1 MNNKNSFETFLYI
14 SKKKISIL
22 IWKNDTKDKLYENE
36 FILKNESINSELS
49 QLEKFLSSNI
59 IQIEKYLKKFIKNI
73 ILIIDHEEPF
83 KIKLS
88 LKKKN
93 YGNMLNDKSL
103 GLLLKDARSQI
114 KENYNDNVI
123 THMIID
129 KYLVDGNTF
138 TYLPGNIKFDNLSLE
153 IKFVCYSKDLF
164 NELKKKLGNYHIEI
178 KQILSASYMREYF
191 GNNENE
197 KDKKMDIFSMCQKI
211 IDGHNNNE
219 ILLVQKTRKNQGFF
233 EKFFNFFS

>member
-1 MNNKNSFETFLYI
+1 MNNENSFETFLYI
-14 SKKKISIL
+14 GKKKISIL

-36 FILKNESINSELS
+36 FILKNDSINSELS

-59 IQIEKYLKKFIKNI
+59 LQIEKYLKRFIKKI

-93 YGNMLNDKSL
+93 YGNFLNDKSL

-114 KENYNDNVI
+114 KENYDNKVI
-123 THMIID
+123 VHMIID
-129 KYLVDGNTF
+129 KYLVDENSF
-138 TYLPGNIKFDNLSLE
+138 TSLPDNVKFDNLSLE
-153 IKFVCYSKDLF
+153 INFVCYSKDLF
-164 NELKKKLGNYHIEI
+164 NELKKELGKYHIEI
-178 KQILSASYMREYF
+178 KQILSASYIRDYF
-191 GNNENE
+191 RNDE

>member
-1 MNNKNSFETFLYI
+1 MNNENSFETFLYI
-14 SKKKISIL
+14 GKKKISIL

-36 FILKNESINSELS
+36 FILKNESINSKLS

-59 IQIEKYLKKFIKNI
+59 LQIEKYIKRFIKKI

-93 YGNMLNDKSL
+93 YGNILNDKSL

-114 KENYNDNVI
+114 KENYDDKVI
-123 THMIID
+123 AHMIID
-129 KYLVDGNTF
+129 KYLVDENSF
-138 TYLPGNIKFDNLSLE
+138 TSLPDNVKFDNLSLE
-153 IKFVCYSKDLF
+153 INFVCYSKDLF
-164 NELKKKLGNYHIEI
+164 NELKEKLGNYHIEI
-178 KQILSASYMREYF
+178 KQILSARYIKDYF
-191 GNNENE
+191 RNDE

>member
-114 KENYNDNVI
+114 KENYNDKII

-129 KYLVDGNTF
+129 KYLIDENS
-138 TYLPGNIKFDNLSLE
+138 YSSLPDNIKFDNLSLE
-153 IKFVCYSKDLF
+153 INFVCYSKDLF
-164 NELKKKLGNYHIEI
+164 NELKKELGKYHIEI
-178 KQILSASYMREYF
+178 KQILSASYIRDYF
-191 GNNENE
+191 RNDE

>member
-1 MNNKNSFETFLYI
+1 MNNENTFETLLYI

-22 IWKNDTKDKLYENE
+22 IWKDDTKDKLYENE
-36 FILKNESINSELS
+36 FIFKNESINSELS

-59 IQIEKYLKKFIKNI
+59 LQIEKYLKRFIKKI

-93 YGNMLNDKSL
+93 YGSFLNDKSL

-114 KENYNDNVI
+114 EENYNDKVI
-123 THMIID
+123 AHMIID
-129 KYLVDGNTF
+129 KYLVDENSFTSLPSNT
-138 TYLPGNIKFDNLSLE
+138 KFDNLSLE
-153 IKFVCYSKDLF
+153 INFVCYSKDLF
-164 NELKKKLGNYHIEI
+164 NELKNKLGNYHIEI
-178 KQILSASYMREYF
+178 KQILSASYIRDYF
-191 GNNENE
+191 SDKEN
-197 KDKKMDIFSMCQKI
+197 DKKMDIFSMCQKI
-211 IDGHNNNE
+211 IDGNNNNE
-219 ILLVQKTRKNQGFF
+219 ILLVKKTRKNEGFF

>member
-1 MNNKNSFETFLYI
+1 MNNENSFETFLYI
-14 SKKKISIL
+14 GKKKISIL

-36 FILKNESINSELS
+36 FILKNDSINSELS

-59 IQIEKYLKKFIKNI
+59 LQIEKYLKRFIKKI

-93 YGNMLNDKSL
+93 YGNFLNDKSL

-114 KENYNDNVI
+114 KENYDDKVI
-123 THMIID
+123 AHMIID
-129 KYLVDGNTF
+129 KYLADENSF
-138 TYLPGNIKFDNLSLE
+138 TSLPDNVKFDNLSLE
-153 IKFVCYSKDLF
+153 INFVCYSKDLF
-164 NELKKKLGNYHIEI
+164 NELKEKLGNYHIEI
-178 KQILSASYMREYF
+178 KQILSARYIKDYF
-191 GNNENE
+191 RNDE

>member
-1 MNNKNSFETFLYI
+1 MNNESTFETLLYI

-22 IWKNDTKDKLYENE
+22 IWKDDTKDKLYENE
-36 FILKNESINSELS
+36 FIFKNESITSELS

-59 IQIEKYLKKFIKNI
+59 LQIEKYLKRFIKKI

-93 YGNMLNDKSL
+93 YGNFLNVKSL

-114 KENYNDNVI
+114 KENYNDKVI
-123 THMIID
+123 AHMIID
-129 KYLVDGNTF
+129 KYLVDENSF
-138 TYLPGNIKFDNLSLE
+138 TSLPDNIKFDNLSLE
-153 IKFVCYSKDLF
+153 INFVCYSKDLF
-164 NELKKKLGNYHIEI
+164 NELKKELGKYHIEI
-178 KQILSASYMREYF
+178 KQILSASYIRDYF
-191 GNNENE
+191 RNDE

>member
-1 MNNKNSFETFLYI
+1 MNNENSFETFLHI

-59 IQIEKYLKKFIKNI
+59 LQIEKYLKRFIKKI

-114 KENYNDNVI
+114 KENYNDKI
-123 THMIID
+123 IAHMIID
-129 KYLVDGNTF
+129 KYLIDENF
-138 TYLPGNIKFDNLSLE
+138 FSSLPNNIKFDNLSLE
-153 IKFVCYSKDLF
+153 INFVCYSKDLF
-164 NELKKKLGNYHIEI
+164 NELKKELGKYHIEI
-178 KQILSASYMREYF
+178 KQILSASYIRDYF
-191 GNNENE
+191 SINE
-197 KDKKMDIFSMCQKI
+197 KNEKMDIFSKCQKI

-219 ILLVQKTRKNQGFF
+219 ILLVRKTRKNQGFF

>member
-1 MNNKNSFETFLYI
+1 M
-14 SKKKISIL
+14 
-22 IWKNDTKDKLYENE
+22 
-36 FILKNESINSELS
+36 
-49 QLEKFLSSNI
+49 
-59 IQIEKYLKKFIKNI
+59 
-73 ILIIDHEEPF
+73 IIDHEEPF

-93 YGNMLNDKSL
+93 YGNFLNDKSL

-114 KENYNDNVI
+114 KENYDNKVI
-123 THMIID
+123 AHMIID
-129 KYLVDGNTF
+129 KYLVDENSF
-138 TYLPGNIKFDNLSLE
+138 TSLPDNVKFDNLSLE
-153 IKFVCYSKDLF
+153 INFVCYSKDLF
-164 NELKKKLGNYHIEI
+164 NELKKELGKYHIEI
-178 KQILSASYMREYF
+178 KQILSASYIRDYF
-191 GNNENE
+191 RNDE

>member
-1 MNNKNSFETFLYI
+1 MNNENSFETFLHI

-36 FILKNESINSELS
+36 FILKNDSINSELS

-59 IQIEKYLKKFIKNI
+59 LQIEKYLKRFIKNI

-93 YGNMLNDKSL
+93 YGNFLNDKSL

-114 KENYNDNVI
+114 KENYDNKVI
-123 THMIID
+123 AHMIID
-129 KYLVDGNTF
+129 KYLVDENSF
-138 TYLPGNIKFDNLSLE
+138 TSLPDNVKFDNLSLE
-153 IKFVCYSKDLF
+153 INFVCYSKDLF
-164 NELKKKLGNYHIEI
+164 NELKKELGKYHIEI
-178 KQILSASYMREYF
+178 KQILSASYIRDYF
-191 GNNENE
+191 RNDE

>member
-1 MNNKNSFETFLYI
+1 MNNENSFETFLYI
-14 SKKKISIL
+14 GKKKISIL

-36 FILKNESINSELS
+36 FILKNDSINSELS

-59 IQIEKYLKKFIKNI
+59 LQIEKYLKRFIKNI

-93 YGNMLNDKSL
+93 YGSFLNDKSL

-114 KENYNDNVI
+114 EENYNDKVI
-123 THMIID
+123 AHMIID
-129 KYLVDGNTF
+129 KYLVDENSF
-138 TYLPGNIKFDNLSLE
+138 TSLPDNVKFDNLSLE
-153 IKFVCYSKDLF
+153 INFVCYSKDLF
-164 NELKKKLGNYHIEI
+164 NELKKELGKYHIEI
-178 KQILSASYMREYF
+178 KQILSASYIRDYF
-191 GNNENE
+191 RNDE

>member
-1 MNNKNSFETFLYI
+1 MNNENTFETLLYI

-22 IWKNDTKDKLYENE
+22 IWKDDTKDKLYENE
-36 FILKNESINSELS
+36 FIFKNESINSELS

-59 IQIEKYLKKFIKNI
+59 LQIEKYLKRFIKKI

-88 LKKKN
+88 LKKKS
-93 YGNMLNDKSL
+93 YGNSLNDKSL
-103 GLLLKDARSQI
+103 ALLLKDARSQI

-123 THMIID
+123 AHMIID
-129 KYLVDGNTF
+129 KYLVDENSF
-138 TYLPGNIKFDNLSLE
+138 TSLPGNIKFDNLSLE
-153 IKFVCYSKDLF
+153 INFVCYSKDLF
-164 NELKKKLGNYHIEI
+164 NEFKKKLANYHIEI

-191 GNNENE
+191 SNNENE

>member
-1 MNNKNSFETFLYI
+1 MNNENSFETFLYI
-14 SKKKISIL
+14 GKKKISIL

-36 FILKNESINSELS
+36 FILKNESINSKLS

-59 IQIEKYLKKFIKNI
+59 LQIEKYLKRFIKKI

-93 YGNMLNDKSL
+93 YGNFLNDKSL

-114 KENYNDNVI
+114 KENYDDKVI
-123 THMIID
+123 AHMIID
-129 KYLVDGNTF
+129 KYLVDENSF
-138 TYLPGNIKFDNLSLE
+138 TSLPDNVKFDNLSLE
-153 IKFVCYSKDLF
+153 INFVCYSKDLF
-164 NELKKKLGNYHIEI
+164 NELKEKLGNYHIEI
-178 KQILSASYMREYF
+178 KQILSARYIKDYF
-191 GNNENE
+191 RNDE

>member
-1 MNNKNSFETFLYI
+1 MNNENSFETFLYI
-14 SKKKISIL
+14 GKKKISIL

-36 FILKNESINSELS
+36 FILKNDSINSELS

-59 IQIEKYLKKFIKNI
+59 LQIEKYLKRFIKKI

-93 YGNMLNDKSL
+93 YGNFLNDKSL

-114 KENYNDNVI
+114 KENYDNKVI
-123 THMIID
+123 AHMIID
-129 KYLVDGNTF
+129 KYLVDENSF
-138 TYLPGNIKFDNLSLE
+138 TSLPDNVKFDNLSLE
-153 IKFVCYSKDLF
+153 INFVCYSKDLF
-164 NELKKKLGNYHIEI
+164 NELKKELGKYHIEI
-178 KQILSASYMREYF
+178 KQILSASYIRDYF
-191 GNNENE
+191 RNDE

>member
-1 MNNKNSFETFLYI
+1 MNNENSFETFLYI
-14 SKKKISIL
+14 GKKKISIL

-36 FILKNESINSELS
+36 FILKNDSINSELS

-59 IQIEKYLKKFIKNI
+59 LQIEKYLKRFIKKI

-93 YGNMLNDKSL
+93 YGNFLNDKSL

-114 KENYNDNVI
+114 KENYDNKVI
-123 THMIID
+123 AHMIID
-129 KYLVDGNTF
+129 KYLVDENSF
-138 TYLPGNIKFDNLSLE
+138 TSLPDNVKFDNLSLE
-153 IKFVCYSKDLF
+153 INFVCYSKDLF
-164 NELKKKLGNYHIEI
+164 NELKKELGKYHIEI
-178 KQILSASYMREYF
+178 KQILSASYIRDYF
-191 GNNENE
+191 RNDE

-219 ILLVQKTRKNQGFF
+219 ILLVRKTRKNQGFF

>member
-1 MNNKNSFETFLYI
+1 MNNENSFETFLYI
-14 SKKKISIL
+14 GKKKISIL

-36 FILKNESINSELS
+36 FILKNDSINSELS

-59 IQIEKYLKKFIKNI
+59 LQIEKYLKRFIKNI

-93 YGNMLNDKSL
+93 YGNFLNDKSL

-114 KENYNDNVI
+114 KENYDNKVI
-123 THMIID
+123 VHMIID
-129 KYLVDGNTF
+129 KYLVDENSF
-138 TYLPGNIKFDNLSLE
+138 TSLPDNVKFDNLSLE
-153 IKFVCYSKDLF
+153 INFVCYSKDLF
-164 NELKKKLGNYHIEI
+164 NELKKELGKYHIEI
-178 KQILSASYMREYF
+178 KQILSASYIRDYF
-191 GNNENE
+191 RNDE

>member
-1 MNNKNSFETFLYI
+1 MNNENSFETFLYI

-114 KENYNDNVI
+114 KENYNDKII

-129 KYLVDGNTF
+129 KYLIDENS
-138 TYLPGNIKFDNLSLE
+138 YSSLPDNIKFDNLSLE
-153 IKFVCYSKDLF
+153 INFVCYSKDLF
-164 NELKKKLGNYHIEI
+164 NELKKELGKYHIEI
-178 KQILSASYMREYF
+178 KQILSASYIRDYF
-191 GNNENE
+191 SINE
-197 KDKKMDIFSMCQKI
+197 KNEKMDIFSKCQKI

-219 ILLVQKTRKNQGFF
+219 ILLVRKTRKNQGFF

>member
-1 MNNKNSFETFLYI
+1 MNNENSFETFLYI
-14 SKKKISIL
+14 GKKKISIL

-36 FILKNESINSELS
+36 FILKNESINSELC

-59 IQIEKYLKKFIKNI
+59 LQIEKYLKRFIKKI

-93 YGNMLNDKSL
+93 YGNFLNDKSL

-114 KENYNDNVI
+114 KENYNDKVI
-123 THMIID
+123 AHMIID
-129 KYLVDGNTF
+129 KYLVDDNSF
-138 TYLPGNIKFDNLSLE
+138 SSLPDNVKFDNLSLE
-153 IKFVCYSKDLF
+153 INFVCYSKDLF
-164 NELKKKLGNYHIEI
+164 KELKKKLGNYHIEI
-178 KQILSASYMREYF
+178 KQILSASYIRDYF
-191 GNNENE
+191 SNDE

>member
-49 QLEKFLSSNI
+49 QLEKFLSFNI

-93 YGNMLNDKSL
+93 YGNFLNDKSL

-114 KENYNDNVI
+114 KENYNDKII

-129 KYLVDGNTF
+129 KYLIDENS
-138 TYLPGNIKFDNLSLE
+138 YSSLPDNIKFDNLSLE
-153 IKFVCYSKDLF
+153 INFVCYSKDLF
-164 NELKKKLGNYHIEI
+164 NELKKELGKYHIEI
-178 KQILSASYMREYF
+178 KQILSASYIRDYF
-191 GNNENE
+191 SINE
-197 KDKKMDIFSMCQKI
+197 KNEKMDIFSKCQKI

-219 ILLVQKTRKNQGFF
+219 ILLVRKTRKNQGFF

>member
-1 MNNKNSFETFLYI
+1 MNNENTFETLLYI

-36 FILKNESINSELS
+36 FILKNESINSKLS

-59 IQIEKYLKKFIKNI
+59 LQIEKYIKRFIKKI

-93 YGNMLNDKSL
+93 YGNILNDKSL

-114 KENYNDNVI
+114 KENYNDKVI
-123 THMIID
+123 AHMIID
-129 KYLVDGNTF
+129 KYLVDENSF
-138 TYLPGNIKFDNLSLE
+138 TSLPSNKKFDNLSLE
-153 IKFVCYSKDLF
+153 INFVCYSKDLF
-164 NELKKKLGNYHIEI
+164 NELRKKLGNYHIEI
-178 KQILSASYMREYF
+178 KQILSARYIRDYF
-191 GNNENE
+191 CNNE
-197 KDKKMDIFSMCQKI
+197 KDEKMDIFSMCQKI

-219 ILLVQKTRKNQGFF
+219 ILLVKKTRKNEGFF

>member
-1 MNNKNSFETFLYI
+1 MNNENSFETFLYI
-14 SKKKISIL
+14 GKKKISIL

-36 FILKNESINSELS
+36 FILKNDSINSELS

-59 IQIEKYLKKFIKNI
+59 LQIEKYLKRFIKNI

-93 YGNMLNDKSL
+93 YGNFLNDKSL

-114 KENYNDNVI
+114 KENYNDKVI
-123 THMIID
+123 AHMIID
-129 KYLVDGNTF
+129 KYLVDDNSF
-138 TYLPGNIKFDNLSLE
+138 TSLPDNVKFDNLSLE
-153 IKFVCYSKDLF
+153 INFVCYSKDLF
-164 NELKKKLGNYHIEI
+164 NELKKELGKYHIEI
-178 KQILSASYMREYF
+178 KQILSASYIRDYF
-191 GNNENE
+191 RNDE

>member
-1 MNNKNSFETFLYI
+1 MNNENSFETFLYI

-114 KENYNDNVI
+114 KENYNDKVI
-123 THMIID
+123 AHMIID
-129 KYLVDGNTF
+129 KYLVDDNSF
-138 TYLPGNIKFDNLSLE
+138 SSLPDNVKFDNLSLE
-153 IKFVCYSKDLF
+153 INFVCYSKDLF
-164 NELKKKLGNYHIEI
+164 NELKKELGKYHIEI
-178 KQILSASYMREYF
+178 KQILSASYIRDYF
-191 GNNENE
+191 SINE
-197 KDKKMDIFSMCQKI
+197 KNEKMDIFSKCQKI

-219 ILLVQKTRKNQGFF
+219 ILLVRKTRKNQGFF

>member
-1 MNNKNSFETFLYI
+1 MNNENSFETFLYI
-14 SKKKISIL
+14 GKKKISIL
-22 IWKNDTKDKLYENE
+22 IWNNDTKDKLYENE

-59 IQIEKYLKKFIKNI
+59 LQIEKYLKRFIKKI

-93 YGNMLNDKSL
+93 YGNFLNDKSL

-114 KENYNDNVI
+114 KENYNDKVI
-123 THMIID
+123 AHMIID
-129 KYLVDGNTF
+129 KYLVDDNSF
-138 TYLPGNIKFDNLSLE
+138 SSLPDNVKFDNLSLE
-153 IKFVCYSKDLF
+153 INFVCYSKDLF
-164 NELKKKLGNYHIEI
+164 NELKEKLGNYHIEI
-178 KQILSASYMREYF
+178 KQILSARYIKDYF
-191 GNNENE
+191 RNDE

>member
-1 MNNKNSFETFLYI
+1 MKIALKRSYT
-14 SKKKISIL
+14 SVKKKISIL

-36 FILKNESINSELS
+36 LILENESINSELS

-59 IQIEKYLKKFIKNI
+59 LQIEKYLKRFIKKI

-88 LKKKN
+88 LKKKS
-93 YGNMLNDKSL
+93 YGNSLNDKSL

-123 THMIID
+123 AHMIID
-129 KYLVDGNTF
+129 KYLVDENSF
-138 TYLPGNIKFDNLSLE
+138 TSLPVNIKFDNLSLE
-153 IKFVCYSKDLF
+153 INFVCYSKELF
-164 NELKKKLGNYHIEI
+164 NELKKILGNYHIEI
-178 KQILSASYMREYF
+178 KQILSASYIREYF
-191 GNNENE
+191 CKDE
-197 KDKKMDIFSMCQKI
+197 KDEKMDIFSMCQKI

-219 ILLVQKTRKNQGFF
+219 ILLVQKTRKNHGFF

>member
-1 MNNKNSFETFLYI
+1 MNNENSFETFLYI

-114 KENYNDNVI
+114 KENYNDKII

-129 KYLVDGNTF
+129 KYLIDENSF
-138 TYLPGNIKFDNLSLE
+138 SSLPDNIKFDNLSLE
-153 IKFVCYSKDLF
+153 INFVCYSKDLF
-164 NELKKKLGNYHIEI
+164 NELKKELGKYHIEI
-178 KQILSASYMREYF
+178 KQILSASYIRDYF
-191 GNNENE
+191 RNDE

>member
-1 MNNKNSFETFLYI
+1 MNNENSFETFLHI

-22 IWKNDTKDKLYENE
+22 IWKNDTKNKLYENE
-36 FILKNESINSELS
+36 FILKNELINSELS

-114 KENYNDNVI
+114 KENYNDKII

-129 KYLVDGNTF
+129 KYLIDENS
-138 TYLPGNIKFDNLSLE
+138 YSSLPDNIKFDNLSLE
-153 IKFVCYSKDLF
+153 INFVCYSKDLF
-164 NELKKKLGNYHIEI
+164 NELKKELGKYHIEI
-178 KQILSASYMREYF
+178 KQILSASYIRDYF
-191 GNNENE
+191 SINE
-197 KDKKMDIFSMCQKI
+197 KNEKMDIFSKCQKI

-219 ILLVQKTRKNQGFF
+219 ILLVRKTRKNQGFF

>member
-1 MNNKNSFETFLYI
+1 MNNENSFETFLYI
-14 SKKKISIL
+14 GKKKISIL

-36 FILKNESINSELS
+36 FILKNDSINSELS

-59 IQIEKYLKKFIKNI
+59 LQIEKYLKRFIKKI

-93 YGNMLNDKSL
+93 YGNFLNDKSL

-114 KENYNDNVI
+114 KENYDNKVI
-123 THMIID
+123 AHMIID
-129 KYLVDGNTF
+129 KYLVDENSF
-138 TYLPGNIKFDNLSLE
+138 TSLPDNVKFDNLSLE
-153 IKFVCYSKDLF
+153 INFVCYSKDLF
-164 NELKKKLGNYHIEI
+164 NELKEKLGNYHIEI
-178 KQILSASYMREYF
+178 KQILSARYIKDYF
-191 GNNENE
+191 RNDE

>member
-1 MNNKNSFETFLYI
+1 MNNENSFETFLYI
-14 SKKKISIL
+14 GKKKISIL
-22 IWKNDTKDKLYENE
+22 IWKNDTKHKLYENE
-36 FILKNESINSELS
+36 FILKNDSINSELS

-59 IQIEKYLKKFIKNI
+59 LQIEKYLKRFIKKI

-93 YGNMLNDKSL
+93 YGNILNDKSL

-114 KENYNDNVI
+114 KENYNDKII

-129 KYLVDGNTF
+129 KYLIDENS
-138 TYLPGNIKFDNLSLE
+138 YSSLPDNIKFDNLSLE
-153 IKFVCYSKDLF
+153 INFVCYSKDLF
-164 NELKKKLGNYHIEI
+164 NELKKELGKYHIEI
-178 KQILSASYMREYF
+178 KQILSASYIRDYF
-191 GNNENE
+191 RNDE